1 MNKISKFAVCT
12 TCILTVAATG
22 TSMTASASTS
32 EQPVFAGPP
41 PAYGG
46 DPTIGETGESYLAR
60 TADHLPEHWLANT
73 IKPTFGGDPAL
84 GELDESYFARTGQH
98 LPHR

>member
-1 MNKISKFAVCT
+1 MNKFSKFAVCT

-32 EQPVFAGPP
+32 EQRVFAGPP
-41 PAYGG
+41 PVYGG
-46 DPTIGETGESYLAR
+46 DPAIGETDESYFAR
-60 TADHLPEHWLANT
+60 TGDHLPGHWLANT
-73 IKPTFGGDPAL
+73 IKPTFGGDPAI